1 MWNLTEHCDGFR
13 LMRGLSRKPT
23 DCTEDAVAFLLL
35 VRNNVG
41 LPISE
46 AVSRAFGLAH
56 LVVGLPPF
64 SKAASLPSC
73 RPADCF
79 GEAVAFLLLDRAAA
93 TGLPS
98 SEADVR
104 ERRDETDGLRTT
116 WKTSPSGQQ
125 VRNRVLVNCQDDGS
139 VRRPLWQALRLLA
152 GPVRGVHPDQ
162 ALQGLGF
169 DTHRA
174 VADATASAIG
184 EHRAVALERQ
194 HVAVEVAE
202 REQPQGVARQEERD
216 ND

>member
-13 LMRGLSRKPT
+13 LMRGLSKKPT

-79 GEAVAFLLLDRAAA
+79 GEAVAFLLLDRATA

-116 WKTSPSGQQ
+116 WKTSPPAAAASKFATGSSLTVTTTAPSDRPSGKLCAFLPALC
-125 VRNRVLVNCQDDGS
+125 VACILTKRFKVLVLTRTVLWPMPLQVPSGS
-139 VRRPLWQALRLLA
+139 TAPWPLNVSTSPLK
-152 GPVRGVHPDQ
+152 
-162 ALQGLGF
+162 
-169 DTHRA
+169 
-174 VADATASAIG
+174 
-184 EHRAVALERQ
+184 
-194 HVAVEVAE
+194 
-202 REQPQGVARQEERD
+202 
-216 ND
+216 